1 MNRMFSDEAIA
12 VATLWAEARSE
23 PLEGK
28 VAVAEVILNRMKM
41 SYFSNGTVAGTVFRP
56 LQFSCF
62 NHDNKW
68 RNVIF
73 ELDWDSP
80 AVKECR
86 EAWRLAQAGPKTVGD
101 AVLYHT
107 IAQPAGTKV
116 WPPRWATDPRV
127 QPVKTITR
135 HIFYEDRG

>member
-1 MNRMFSDEAIA
+1 MFSDEAIA
-12 VATLWAEARSE
+12 VATIWAEARSE

-28 VAVAEVILNRMKM
+28 VAVAEVILNRMRLG
-41 SYFSNGTVAGTVFRP
+41 YFSNGTVAGTVFRP

-62 NHDNKW
+62 NHDNRW

-73 ELDWDSP
+73 ELDWESD

-86 EAWRLAQAGPKTVGD
+86 EAWRLATGGSKLVGN

-107 IAQPAGTKV
+107 VAKPPSVTY
-116 WPPRWATDPRV
+116 WPPRWATSEQV
-127 QPVKTITR
+127 KEVKTIER
-135 HIFYEDRG
+135 HIFYEDLG

>member
-28 VAVAEVILNRMKM
+28 IAVAEVILNRMKL

-56 LQFSCF
+56 WQFSCF

-86 EAWRLAQAGPKTVGD
+86 EAWRLAQTSKSVGE

-116 WPPRWATDPRV
+116 WPPRWATAPRV